1 MAESF
6 LKDPL
11 NDPLRL
17 GEKSFEPAAQKVD
30 QNDFAS
36 SQTQVSSGR
45 QQVSR
50 AYGEERRLIK
60 KQEDLEG
67 RIARDTANLV
77 SYRQTQE
84 LFKAKQQAEAA
95 KQDSENI
102 KKMLDEVRSSPLY
115 KQKEETNKQIAEY
128 SAFVPTE
135 VTAPMLGVLFAT
147 IGAAGMLLGGNNKNT
162 AKSALAAMNG
172 MAEGFAKG
180 REQYDKERK
189 QSFDTNVKLL
199 QTKLS
204 AINDGLEDARRE
216 ALYNKQ
222 AADLKVRETLASND
236 AQFLQKNTDWRGLES
251 TIELVKGQLKSLDR
265 ALGFQATKTRQIEN
279 ELSRNEMS
287 LESKKVAADH
297 AQAIKRISE
306 QARADEAASR
316 REFQLEQLKRRQSEL
331 GQPVAIQ
338 GNNAIYVD
346 KNGKVVSVPLP
357 QGSVPVARNQPRPEP
372 RPRVEVPRVG
382 AQDGGLVQY
391 SPSALPKANLD
402 APITSPSAA
411 PKTGQG
417 EKVPAGIENSI
428 KQNAIIA
435 ENMKST
441 ISSAEDLAKKGKLK
455 SFGFIEGRIPYDIAQ
470 QFTSP
475 EELRFI
481 AQMNSLTNQ
490 QLKLQSGATVT
501 AAEFARQ
508 KGVLPLVTDKPETV
522 IIKLKLWQD
531 LINTETK
538 VLGRAYP
545 ETVRR
550 YSGSAPDGLAQT
562 MDQAG
567 ATPGVSVA
575 EERSQAQAAVLKA
588 QNNKNLSAE
597 QKQKMIDQV
606 RTVYKRETGLDL

>member
-216 ALYNKQ
+216 AVYNKQ

-236 AQFLQKNTDWRGLES
+236 AQFLQENTNRRGLES

-265 ALGFQATKTRQIEN
+265 ALGFQATKTRQIEG
-279 ELSRNEMS
+279 ELRRNEMS

-297 AQAIKRISE
+297 AQAIKKISE
-306 QARADEAASR
+306 QARADEAARR
-316 REFQLEQLKRRQSEL
+316 REFELEQLIRRQSEL

-382 AQDGGLVQY
+382 MQDGGLVQY
-391 SPSALPKANLD
+391 SPSALPTANVA

-411 PKTGQG
+411 PKKEGGSVKPPPKEILTRVEARDSLIPALKELLPVLDRLNKEGQYN
-417 EKVPAGIENSI
+417 KLSIALNSPTTAEWVFRNDLEAI
-428 KQNAIIA
+428 KAIRI
-435 ENMKST
+435 
-441 ISSAEDLAKKGKLK
+441 LAKFRAGEFETAGKALTAK
-455 SFGFIEGRIPYDIAQ
+455 EDEILRPLYQAANRPYVSVKNAVEEGLRELTQ
-470 QFTSP
+470 QN
-475 EELRFI
+475 EGYK
-481 AQMNSLTNQ
+481 N
-490 QLKLQSGATVT
+490 
-501 AAEFARQ
+501 
-508 KGVLPLVTDKPETV
+508 
-522 IIKLKLWQD
+522 
-531 LINTETK
+531 
-538 VLGRAYP
+538 AYP
-545 ETVRR
+545 EFYGRR
-550 YSGSAPDGLAQT
+550 AASGDALAQR

-567 ATPGVSVA
+567 ATSGQSGA
-575 EERSQAQAAVLKA
+575 DERSQAQAAILKI
-588 QNNKNLSAE
+588 QNSQLTPE
-597 QKQKMIDQV
+597 QKQERIKNIESS
-606 RTVYKRETGLDL
+606 YKQRNGLNL

>member
-17 GEKSFEPAAQKVD
+17 GEKSFEPSAQKVD

-36 SQTQVSSGR
+36 SQTQLSSGR
-45 QQVSR
+45 QQLSR
-50 AYGEERRLIK
+50 AYDEERRLIK

-84 LFKAKQQAEAA
+84 LFKAQQQAEAA
-95 KQDSENI
+95 KKDSENI

-216 ALYNKQ
+216 AVYNKQ

-236 AQFLQKNTDWRGLES
+236 AQFLQENTNRRGLES

-265 ALGFQATKTRQIEN
+265 ALGFQATKTRQIEG
-279 ELSRNEMS
+279 ELRRNEMS

-297 AQAIKRISE
+297 AQAIKKISE
-306 QARADEAASR
+306 QARADEAARR
-316 REFQLEQLKRRQSEL
+316 REFELEQLIRRQSEL

-382 AQDGGLVQY
+382 MQDGGLVQY
-391 SPSALPKANLD
+391 SPSALPTANVA

-411 PKTGQG
+411 PKKEGGSVKPPPKEILTRVEARDSLIPALKELLPVLDRLNKEGQYN
-417 EKVPAGIENSI
+417 KLSIALNSPTTAEWVFRNDLEAI
-428 KQNAIIA
+428 KAIRI
-435 ENMKST
+435 
-441 ISSAEDLAKKGKLK
+441 LAKFRAGEFETAGKALTAK
-455 SFGFIEGRIPYDIAQ
+455 EDEILRPLYQAANRPYVSVKNAVEEGLRELTQ
-470 QFTSP
+470 QN
-475 EELRFI
+475 EGYK
-481 AQMNSLTNQ
+481 N
-490 QLKLQSGATVT
+490 
-501 AAEFARQ
+501 
-508 KGVLPLVTDKPETV
+508 
-522 IIKLKLWQD
+522 
-531 LINTETK
+531 
-538 VLGRAYP
+538 AYP
-545 ETVRR
+545 EFYGRR
-550 YSGSAPDGLAQT
+550 AASGDALAQR

-567 ATPGVSVA
+567 ATSGQSGA
-575 EERSQAQAAVLKA
+575 DERSQAQAAILKI
-588 QNNKNLSAE
+588 QNSQLTPE
-597 QKQKMIDQV
+597 QKQERIKNIESS
-606 RTVYKRETGLDL
+606 YKQRNGLNL